1 MNIRGSAGH
10 STTGH
15 STPGRSDSSPHTTIQ
30 PVQPTQPTQTTK
42 PVQTTK
48 PTQTPHPVREEF
60 KYKPQVN
67 VSRKAVDSYIS
78 SSTST
83 HTEVNSIMENDVI
96 VFDKKNKEWKLVKE
110 SERYKYKF

>member
-1 MNIRGSAGH
+1 MSFRMNIRGSAGH

-15 STPGRSDSSPHTTIQ
+15 SNPGRLAPNPPSTKSPQ
-30 PVQPTQPTQTTK
+30 PVQPIQPAQ
-42 PVQTTK
+42 
-48 PTQTPHPVREEF
+48 PVREEF
-60 KYKPQVN
+60 KYKPTVN

-83 HTEVNSIMENDVI
+83 NTEVNSIMENDVI